1 MWTQNVVSTIMW
13 RLNKSFMWIFSHIT
27 FLMSDV
33 TYLNKD
39 KVPLQIYLF
48 IYFFFCEEEDINF
61 INQSWRNPNELHCK
75 FVVEHPS
82 STRQNLRHS

>member
-48 IYFFFCEEEDINF
+48 IYFFFVRKKILILLIKVGEIRMSYIVNLWWS
-61 INQSWRNPNELHCK
+61 ILHPHDK
-75 FVVEHPS
+75 I
-82 STRQNLRHS
+82 

>member
-48 IYFFFCEEEDINF
+48 IYLFFVRKKILILLIKVGEIRMSYIVNLWWS
-61 INQSWRNPNELHCK
+61 ILHPHDK
-75 FVVEHPS
+75 I
-82 STRQNLRHS
+82 

>member
-27 FLMSDV
+27 FLTSDV

-48 IYFFFCEEEDINF
+48 IYFLVRKKTLILLIKVGEIRLSYIVNLWWS
-61 INQSWRNPNELHCK
+61 ILHPHDK
-75 FVVEHPS
+75 I
-82 STRQNLRHS
+82 

>member
-1 MWTQNVVSTIMW
+1 MW

-48 IYFFFCEEEDINF
+48 IYLFFVRKKILILLIKVGEIRMSYIVNLWWS
-61 INQSWRNPNELHCK
+61 ILHPHDK
-75 FVVEHPS
+75 I
-82 STRQNLRHS
+82 